1 MATKKVVKKV
11 AKKAAPKG
19 NRADAF
25 KKSVK
30 ALIKRLEDVQVLADK
45 AFAKVPLNLKG
56 VRIHLEGTQKLLAGA
71 VKSVHGDGGD
81 NPNDGS

>member
-11 AKKAAPKG
+11 AKKAAPAG
-19 NRADAF
+19 NKKADAF
-25 KKSVK
+25 KKNVQV
-30 ALIKRLEDVQVLADK
+30 LIKRLEDVQALADK

-81 NPNDGS
+81 GPND